1 MQVSGASTLRSQ
13 GHPDLDGSVSI
24 EGRGMCGR
32 LGMWDVV
39 WCLERVFW
47 YPLMIN
53 IRYDKQTLLRWD
65 NGLSST

>member
-13 GHPDLDGSVSI
+13 GHPDLDGRGVSI
-24 EGRGMCGR
+24 EGRAMSGR

-47 YPLMIN
+47 YH
-53 IRYDKQTLLRWD
+53 
-65 NGLSST
+65 